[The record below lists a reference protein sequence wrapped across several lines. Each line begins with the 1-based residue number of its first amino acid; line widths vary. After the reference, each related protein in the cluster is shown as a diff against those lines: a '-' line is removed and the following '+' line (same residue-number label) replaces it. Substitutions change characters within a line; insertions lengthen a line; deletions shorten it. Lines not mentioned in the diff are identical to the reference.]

1 MENRKKLDNRIR
13 TLIENGMA
21 TGHRSL
27 FAIVGD
33 KARDQIPILYHILT
47 KSSVSARPSVLWCYK
62 KELSFSSHRKKRM
75 KEIAKKA
82 RSSGGN
88 AEIDPFHIF
97 VSATQIRYCYYNE
110 THTIL
115 GNTYGM
121 VVLQDFEAL
130 TPNLLARTIETVEG
144 GGVVVLLLHSVNSL
158 RQLFTISM
166 DVHSRYRSDAHG
178 EVVPRFNERFILSL
192 ASSPAIAAL
201 DDHLNILP
209 ISSHIN
215 RLESTTVR
223 SQKSESSN
231 DEELRT
237 LKEAMKDTKPIGQL
251 LAKCKTAD
259 QGKALLRLLDVITE
273 KTLNA
278 TCSLTAARGRGKSAS
293 LGLALAG
300 AVAFGYTNIFVTS
313 PSPENLRTLFEFV
326 VKGFDAIEYQVK
338 LLLFQKFGL
347 FQEHTDYELIQSTN
361 PEFRKALV
369 RINVFREHRQTIQ
382 YIHPTDAN
390 KLGQAE
396 LVVVDEAAAIPLP
409 LVKDLISGPYLV
421 FLASTINGYEG
432 TGRSLSLKLIQ
443 QLKQQAAGHAKGEK
457 TAVSK
462 GRQLYEMTLEE
473 SIRYKPGD
481 QIEQWLNKLLCLDA
495 CQAAPKLSCGT
506 PPPQNCELYY
516 VNRDTLFSFHKASEV
531 FLHQVMGIYVSAHY
545 KNSPNDLQLLS
556 DAPSH
561 HLFALMAPVKA
572 EESSVPEVLAVIQI
586 ALEGKL
592 SKDKV
597 SESLSRGKQAAGDL
611 LPWTVS
617 QNFLDNNFAEMCGA
631 RIVRIAVHPEYQGMG
646 YGSRAMKLL
655 EDYFCGKIMNLEEMD
670 EERVSK
676 KMLKTVKAK
685 EAVESV
691 KDGHTVALLEE
702 VIEPRANLPPLLLKL
717 EERQP
722 EKLDYLGTSFGLT
735 LNLLKFWKKLKF
747 VPVYIRQNANDLTG
761 EYTSVMLK
769 TINAQEDDTPW
780 LSHYWVEFRHRI
792 LPLLG
797 FEFAK
802 FPAALALSLLQLKN
816 DNVEK
821 GINREGGIF
830 KSFIKILFLKNPVLF
845 FIFSKFLK
853 ILQDLKKKLFSV
865 ISRENLSLLISNT
878 DLKRL
883 SQYARNLVDH
893 QLITDLYPII
903 ARLYFDQKLPKEVTL
918 PVEQSAVL
926 LAFGLQH
933 KTANQA
939 GEELGIPQNQ
949 IWAIHSKAI
958 RKLSDCFDSIC
969 EDAIRRQIEGE
980 KIANKVGGT
989 EEMRPLDVS
998 LAEELDVAAK
1008 EIKERQKRDRE
1019 TLMSQL
1025 GGELSKYEI
1034 TADQKDLEE
1043 AFGNVNMK
1051 FSKSIVSVKSKRSAP
1066 REALPEE
1073 FHPTN
1078 KKLKGKKKFRN

>member
-13 TLIENGMA
+13 TLIENGMT

-88 AEIDPFHIF
+88 AEIDPFHVF

-121 VVLQDFEAL
+121 LVLQDFEAL

-231 DEELRT
+231 DEELKT

-326 VKGFDAIEYQVK
+326 VKGFDAIEY
-338 LLLFQKFGL
+338 
-347 FQEHTDYELIQSTN
+347 QEHTDYELIQSTN

-676 KMLKTVKAK
+676 KMLKAVKAK
-685 EAVESV
+685 EAVEPV

-821 GINREGGIF
+821 GINRE
-830 KSFIKILFLKNPVLF
+830 
-845 FIFSKFLK
+845 
-853 ILQDLKKKLFSV
+853 V

-893 QLITDLYPII
+893 QLITDLYPVV
-903 ARLYFDQKLPKEVTL
+903 ARLYFDQKLPKEVAL

-926 LAFGLQH
+926 LAFGLQY
-933 KTANQA
+933 KTANQV

-980 KIANKVGGT
+980 KIANKMGGT

-1073 FHPTN
+1073 FRPTN